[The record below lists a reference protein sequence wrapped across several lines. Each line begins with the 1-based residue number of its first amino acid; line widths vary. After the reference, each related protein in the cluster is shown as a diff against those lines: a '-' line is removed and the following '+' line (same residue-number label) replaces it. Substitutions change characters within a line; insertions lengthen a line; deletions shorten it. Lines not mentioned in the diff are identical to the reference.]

1 MNIVT
6 LENDALRLEFSRET
20 GALVGFTAKE
30 TGWEVLNRRH
40 LGLSFQLLIPLPGRR
55 NNPVYGEEQQVSSLV
70 IADDHQQVIFTW
82 DRVNSAYGG
91 EHKIKI
97 TQSVTLSGPRA
108 TFALAIDNQ
117 SDRVVETV
125 HCPYFGDV
133 QRPPGAEEFEVFH
146 YGYATA
152 ERRQL
157 YPSFEN
163 TLGYYGFDYPV
174 QYGPDSWRSG
184 APAVPYVLLRS
195 ADQGLYAGISEPS
208 AELVAWHNELR
219 PGYDSAIDS
228 RVPTSPSIS
237 GLDVASRFAAIH
249 LPYIQPG
256 ESRALTPV
264 SIQPYQGGWQHG
276 IDVYRSW
283 RDTWMTTP
291 EVPEWA
297 RHPHAW
303 WQLHINSPE
312 DELRIHFKELGKIG
326 EEAARHGVKAI
337 QLVGWN
343 DGGQDQGNPSHSP
356 DPRLGSFDE
365 LKAAIAHIQSCGVK
379 LIIFAKFTWADR
391 ATEWFREDLHRL
403 AVKDPYGDYYHYNG
417 YQYHT
422 ATQALNINTKR
433 LIPMCFG
440 SDEYLEICAKE
451 FQKVLDLGADGILYD
466 ENQHHSPALLCF
478 DESHGHRPGFPVY
491 SRDIEFQQHLEKM
504 SREVKPDFL
513 FAGEGIYDWQFEAY
527 HLSYHRSWDKRH
539 VPLSRYMLPHM
550 PLMTAI
556 SGFNDRN
563 MINQCL
569 LYRYIMSYEPYNFKG
584 HLDDFPLTM
593 DYGKRMD
600 ALRSEL
606 RDYFWDGEYRDTVG
620 ATVTAADGSSHHP
633 YAVFVSKTDRAPGL
647 AIANYEDESVRVEVS
662 VDGEHSVSRYRAV
675 DDENWHSL
683 GGGIAIPARSAV
695 VVI

>member
-1 MNIVT
+1 MNIIT
-6 LENDALRLEFSRET
+6 LENDALRLEFSRES
-20 GALVGFTAKE
+20 GALVGFTDKQSA
-30 TGWEVLNRRH
+30 WEVLNRRH

-55 NNPVYGEEQQVSSLV
+55 NNPVYGEKQQVSTVDVAEDQGSV
-70 IADDHQQVIFTW
+70 TFGW
-82 DRVNSAYGG
+82 DSVNSAFAG
-91 EHKIKI
+91 EHAIRVVMN
-97 TQSVTLSGPRA
+97 VTLSGPQA
-108 TFALAIDNQ
+108 TFALSIDNQ
-117 SDRVVETV
+117 SEFVVETA

-133 QRPPGAEEFEVFH
+133 QPPPAADWFEAFH

-152 ERRQL
+152 EQRQL
-157 YPSFEN
+157 YPTFEN

-195 ADQGLYAGISEPS
+195 ADQGLYAGVSEPS

-228 RVPTSPSIS
+228 RVPDSPSIS

-256 ESRALTPV
+256 ESRRLTP
-264 SIQPYQGGWQHG
+264 IALQTFQGGWQHG
-276 IDVYRSW
+276 VDVYRSW
-283 RDTWMTTP
+283 RDSWMKTP
-291 EVPEWA
+291 ELPEWA

-312 DELRIHFKELGKIG
+312 DELRISFSELGKIG
-326 EEAARHGVKAI
+326 EEAARHGVQAI

-343 DGGQDQGNPSHSP
+343 DGGQDQGNPSHNP
-356 DPRLGSFDE
+356 DPRLGTFDE
-365 LKAAIAHIQSCGVK
+365 LKRAIAHIQSCGVK
-379 LIIFAKFTWADR
+379 LILFAKFTWADR
-391 ATEWFREDLHRL
+391 ATDWFREDLHRL
-403 AVKDPYGDYYHYNG
+403 AIKDPYGDYYHYNG
-417 YQYHT
+417 YQYNT

-440 SDEYLEICAKE
+440 SDEYMQVSAKE
-451 FQKVLDLGADGILYD
+451 FQKLLDLGADGMLYD
-466 ENQHHSPALLCF
+466 ENQHHTPTLLCF
-478 DESHGHRPGFPVY
+478 DTSHGHRSAFPVY
-491 SRDIEFQQHLEKM
+491 SKDNIFQQNLEKL
-504 SREVKPDFL
+504 SKPVNPEFL
-513 FAGEGIYDWQFEAY
+513 FAGEGIYDWQFEVY
-527 HLSYHRSWDKRH
+527 HLSYHRSWDKQH

-563 MINQCL
+563 MINQSL

-600 ALRSEL
+600 ALRDEL
-606 RDYFWDGEYRDTVG
+606 RDYFWDGEFRDKVG
-620 ATVTAADGSSHHP
+620 AAVSAEDGSPHHP
-633 YAVFVSKTDRAPGL
+633 YAVFISKTDQLPGV
-647 AIANYEDESVRVEVS
+647 AIANYEDAAINVTIQLDS
-662 VDGEHSVSRYRAV
+662 DHQLGRYRLV
-675 DDENWHSL
+675 DDETWHPL
-683 GGGIAIPARSAV
+683 QGRIGIPPRSAV
-695 VVI
+695 VVV

>member
-1 MNIVT
+1 MDIIT
-6 LENDALRLEFSRET
+6 LENKDLRLELARET
-20 GALVGFTAKE
+20 GALAGFTAKE
-30 TGWEVLNRRH
+30 KGWEVLNRPH
-40 LGLSFQLLIPLPGRR
+40 LGLSFQLLVPLPGRR
-55 NNPVYGEEQQVSSLV
+55 NNPVYGEKQQVSTVEVDEDGLGV
-70 IADDHQQVIFTW
+70 VFTW
-82 DRVNSAYGG
+82 DSVTSAYGG
-91 EHKIKI
+91 EHRIKLVM
-97 TQSVTLSGPRA
+97 SVTLSGQQA
-108 TFALAIDNQ
+108 AFSLSIDNQ
-117 SDRVVETV
+117 SEHAVETV
-125 HCPYFGDV
+125 HFPYFGDV
-133 QRPPGAEEFEVFH
+133 QRPPGAEAFEAFH
-146 YGYATA
+146 YGYAEA
-152 ERRQL
+152 VRRKL
-157 YPSFEN
+157 YPTFDN

-195 ADQGLYAGISEPS
+195 ADEGLYVGINEPS

-219 PGYDSAIDS
+219 PGYDSAIDF
-228 RVPTSPSIS
+228 RVPESSSIS
-237 GLDVASRFAAIH
+237 GLEVATRFAAIH

-256 ESRALTPV
+256 ESRSLTPIAV
-264 SIQPYQGGWQHG
+264 QPFQGGWQNG
-276 IDVYRSW
+276 VDVYRRW
-283 RDTWMTTP
+283 RDSWMATP
-291 EVPEWA
+291 DIPEWA
-297 RHPHAW
+297 RQPHAW

-312 DELRIHFKELGKIG
+312 DELRIPFTELGKIG
-326 EEAARHGVKAI
+326 EEAARHKVRAI

-343 DGGQDQGNPSHSP
+343 DGGQDQGNPSHDP
-356 DPRLGSFDE
+356 DPRLGTFDD
-365 LKAAIAHIQSCGVK
+365 LKAAIAEIQSHGVK

-391 ATEWFREDLHRL
+391 ATEWFREELHRL

-440 SDEYLEICAKE
+440 SDEYFSVCATE

-478 DESHGHRPGFPVY
+478 DESHGHRLGFPVF
-491 SRDIEFQQHLEKM
+491 SQDNAFQQHLEKM
-504 SREVKPDFL
+504 SREVNPDFL
-513 FAGEGIYDWQFEAY
+513 FAGEGVYDWQFEVY

-539 VPLSRYMLPHM
+539 VPLSRYMLPQM

-593 DYGKRMD
+593 DYGARMD
-600 ALRSEL
+600 ALRGEL
-606 RDYFWDGEYRDTVG
+606 RDTFWDGEFRHEAG
-620 ATVTAADGSSHHP
+620 AAVTNSGGEAHHP
-633 YAVFVSKTDRAPGL
+633 YAVYHSKSSGLPGV
-647 AIANYEDESVRVEVS
+647 AIANYEDEAIAVRVTLET
-662 VDGEHSVSRYRAV
+662 DHQLSRYRLV
-675 DDENWHSL
+675 DSEQWQPVHD
-683 GGGIAIPARSAV
+683 GIVIPARSAA

>member
-1 MNIVT
+1 MDIIT
-6 LENDALRLEFSRET
+6 MENSALRLEFAGET

-30 TGWEVLNRRH
+30 TGWEVINRRH
-40 LGLSFQLLIPLPGRR
+40 LGLSFQLLLPLPGRR
-55 NNPVYGEEQQVSSLV
+55 NNPVYGEKQNVSTV
-70 IADDHQQVIFTW
+70 EVAADGQSVVFGW
-82 DRVNSAYGG
+82 ERVHSAYGG
-91 EHKIKI
+91 EHPIRLELAVALAGE
-97 TQSVTLSGPRA
+97 QAS
-108 TFALAIDNQ
+108 FALNIENR
-117 SDRVVETV
+117 SEIVVEV
-125 HCPYFGDV
+125 VYCPYFGDV
-133 QRPPGAEEFEVFH
+133 QRPPAADSFEAFH
-146 YGYATA
+146 YGYAEA
-152 ERRQL
+152 VRRSL
-157 YPSFEN
+157 YPTFDN

-195 ADQGLYAGISEPS
+195 ADQGLYVGISEPS

-228 RVPTSPSIS
+228 RVPTSASIS
-237 GLDVASRFAAIH
+237 GLDVATRFAAIH

-256 ESRALTPV
+256 ESRSLTPIAV
-264 SIQPYQGGWQHG
+264 QPFRGGWQHG
-276 IDVYRSW
+276 VDVYKNW
-283 RDTWMTTP
+283 RDSWMKTP
-291 EVPEWA
+291 AVPDWA
-297 RHPHAW
+297 RQPHAW

-312 DELRIHFKELGKIG
+312 DELRIPFKELGKIG

-343 DGGQDQGNPSHSP
+343 DGGQDQGNPSHDP

-365 LKAAIAHIQSCGVK
+365 LKAAIAEVQSHGVK

-422 ATQALNINTKR
+422 PTQALNINAKR

-440 SDEYLEICAKE
+440 SDEYFEVSATE

-478 DESHGHRPGFPVY
+478 DESHDHRLGFPVF
-491 SRDIEFQQHLEKM
+491 SRDNEFQQNLEKM
-504 SREVKPDFL
+504 SRAVYPDFL
-513 FAGEGIYDWQFEAY
+513 FAGEGIYDWQFEVY
-527 HLSYHRSWDKRH
+527 HLSYHRSWDKKH

-606 RDYFWDGEYRDTVG
+606 RDYFWDGEFRHEVG
-620 ATVTAADGSSHHP
+620 ATVTASDGEAHHP
-633 YAVFVSKTDRAPGL
+633 FAVFISKRGGVPGV
-647 AIANYEDESVRVEVS
+647 AIANYEDEPCSLRVS
-662 VDGEHSVSRYRAV
+662 LASDHALARYRLV
-675 DDENWHSL
+675 DDEEWKGL
-683 GGGIAIPARSAV
+683 QDGIVIPARSAA